1 MTKKARNQRTSTRLP
16 YHLPKTKKTENFK
29 PRRLS
34 FRGDAL
40 SCARVRFLVWR
51 AAGDL
56 RGRADRRWSEKA
68 AWDAADPG
76 PMVAQNSQ
84 SDGRSTEPN
93 RYRRS
98 APLRGVARRFER
110 APRAIAGQPQHA
122 VRSACGAA

>member
-51 AAGDL
+51 AARDL
-56 RGRADRRWSEKA
+56 RGRADRRWSEEA
-68 AWDAADPG
+68 AWHVADSG
-76 PMVAQNSQ
+76 PMAAQNSQ
-84 SDGRSTEPN
+84 PDGRGSQSN
-93 RYRRS
+93 GDRRS
-98 APLRGVARRFER
+98 AALRGVARRLE
-110 APRAIAGQPQHA
+110 
-122 VRSACGAA
+122 